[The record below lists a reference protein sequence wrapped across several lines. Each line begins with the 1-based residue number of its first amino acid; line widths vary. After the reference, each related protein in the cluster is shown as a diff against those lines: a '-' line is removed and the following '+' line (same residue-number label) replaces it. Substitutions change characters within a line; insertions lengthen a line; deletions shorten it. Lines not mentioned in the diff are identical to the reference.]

1 MKISKIKNSRPGIS
15 VAENKNE
22 EPLSRQSLLYY
33 APVKDG
39 KIRLESKDL
48 EQHVTECN
56 EKAQKL
62 YNVITPE
69 INFYRDENRQKM
81 VENLAKNF
89 NAVINNALRSIRN
102 PKEKKEQRVEK
113 EVAFILNL
121 SKKSIKMKKDVFVKS
136 TDLIV
141 KFPENNK
148 YNKKNDKGTGS
159 KEADIQKIISDLVLR
174 KLKKTLRK
182 EVKLENGCRMQM
194 TEITISLMSAICLYG
209 NAESFDPAILKAFF
223 EKVDSDY
230 TKYKYVEQIVK
241 SIESQSAK
249 LKVVEKDG
257 RHLLISAN
265 ADHRKKKYVFE
276 FMRMYAA
283 ADEKEKR
290 ELTEHIQDLIGL
302 YLCGKA
308 GYENAEN
315 RFSDMTE
322 SHNCI
327 CGKIE
332 EIFNGL
338 EELENLSQQ
347 KKEKLK
353 NTTVKVMALKYRA
366 AVNYLADEV
375 RKTVLGE
382 IREKKVC
389 SCADL
394 YWIEYIDSTVEK
406 LLLKSRNKKRYRY
419 EIGFL
424 SKHIWKE
431 WTQYISG
438 KYIEMGKGVYH
449 FAIPDLSGALEGESV
464 SICEVKPEYRNG
476 VSGFDY
482 ERIRAEES
490 LEREMEK
497 YVLFAVNNFARA
509 VTPEEER
516 EKSGHED
523 VLLMKTLSEIEES
536 QTKEERQKKHDNNV
550 KNAITLYAD
559 ADRRILQFFGGQS
572 RFREKEDSLINLYSG
587 EDLYKEIRKELYA
600 IRNITFHYTT
610 KAEKDQTQKHDLAE
624 YLFEE
629 EFSDI
634 TELFREKY
642 YANNVWKYY
651 DAEVINTIMENIYCG
666 RKYRAAQVPAFKN
679 IISRPEL
686 PQVMNGFVKGNS
698 LRRLMNCPDRDVINK
713 YWSALFFVLKELYYY
728 DFLQEQKRPED
739 NVKERFFRAIKKLSG
754 QEKGDKEQKA
764 WESFEN
770 RIDQIGRDRS
780 FGAICQGLM
789 IEYMLQN
796 SDISMVQTETDN
808 GKANNKKQIYKHY
821 RTLLYNC
828 ISEAFIEYLREKWK
842 ELRTPVLTTKEWSKE
857 EFCRVDGLKHLSLF
871 DHLKETFNDA
881 ESGSSWY
888 MAAHFINQKY
898 LNHLLGSIRYYLQ
911 FTEDIEDRAISLGDC
926 VDNKREEKNLRY
938 RNTLEILEFVAQFCE
953 RTTNVMEDY
962 FESNQEYAEYLSG
975 FVDYNTTK
983 KETDIEKALYSFC
996 KQKFKVDGKEYMA
1009 GIYYDGENLI
1019 PNRNIIRANMYGNTS
1034 CLKPCMDRITL
1045 KEIRTMYADQN
1056 KLDLVLK
1063 EGVCHT
1069 EEEQKAYREYQNEK
1083 NRIELFDV
1091 CTYTQILNDMQAR
1104 LIGWSYMRERDLM
1117 YYQLGYYY
1125 TKLFWT
1131 DSISEEDARRRLVGD
1146 LVNVEDGAILYQI
1159 LAFNSYNLPIIANKN
1174 NTVTL
1179 LKDEGS
1185 IGGKAITAFFKNYE
1199 NAEMIYEEAL
1209 DLFENMDEHA
1219 VIINT
1224 RNYIEHFKYFI
1235 KSDRSMMDLY
1245 SEVYDR
1251 FFRHDHNRKKNVP
1264 DSLKNVLADNFMI
1277 VDIDMELGSKKV
1289 GEKKKGFREH
1299 KAARIE
1305 FTDSGIRSTDM
1316 TYTIKPDIKDN
1327 KKDKKVLVPAR
1338 SEVFLKQFRKIL
1350 EYRIQDKTQ

>member
-15 VAENKNE
+15 VTENKNE
-22 EPLSRQSLLYY
+22 EQFSRQSFLYY

-81 VENLAKNF
+81 VENLARNF

-102 PKEKKEQRVEK
+102 PKEKKERRVEK

-121 SKKSIKMKKDVFVKS
+121 SKKSIKLKKDVFVKS

-159 KEADIQKIISDLVLR
+159 KEAYIQKMISDLVLR

-194 TEITISLMSAICLYG
+194 TEIIISLMSAICLYG

-315 RFSDMTE
+315 RFSDMIE

-332 EIFNGL
+332 EILNEL
-338 EELENLSQQ
+338 EEPENLSQQ

-375 RKTVLGE
+375 GKTVLGE
-382 IREKKVC
+382 IREKKVR

-438 KYIEMGKGVYH
+438 KYIEIGKGVYH

-728 DFLQEQKRPED
+728 DFLQEQKKPED

-754 QEKGDKEQKA
+754 QEKDDEKQKA

-828 ISEAFIEYLREKWK
+828 ISEAFIEYLREKWE
-842 ELRTPVLTTKEWSKE
+842 ELRTPVLTVKEWSKE
-857 EFCRVDGLKHLSLF
+857 EFCRADGLKHLSLF

-881 ESGSSWY
+881 ESGFSWY

-898 LNHLLGSIRYYLQ
+898 LNHLLGSIRNYLQ

-1019 PNRNIIRANMYGNTS
+1019 PNRNIIRANMYGTTS

-1131 DSISEEDARRRLVGD
+1131 DSISEEDARRRLVGN

-1219 VIINT
+1219 AIINT

-1245 SEVYDR
+1245 SEIYDR

>member
-159 KEADIQKIISDLVLR
+159 KEAYIQKMISDLVLR

-209 NAESFDPAILKAFF
+209 NVESFDPAILKAFF

-257 RHLLISAN
+257 RHLLIFAN

-315 RFSDMTE
+315 RFSDMIE

-332 EIFNGL
+332 EILNEL
-338 EELENLSQQ
+338 EEPENLSQQ

-375 RKTVLGE
+375 GKTVLGE
-382 IREKKVC
+382 IREKKVR

-406 LLLKSRNKKRYRY
+406 LLLKSRNKDEYRY

-610 KAEKDQTQKHDLAE
+610 KADKDQTQKHDLAE

-728 DFLQEQKRPED
+728 DFLQEQKKPED

-754 QEKGDKEQKA
+754 QEKDDEKQKA

-842 ELRTPVLTTKEWSKE
+842 ELRTPVLIVKEWSKE
-857 EFCRVDGLKHLSLF
+857 EFCRADGLKHLSLF

-898 LNHLLGSIRYYLQ
+898 LNHLLGSIRNYLQ

-1056 KLDLVLK
+1056 KLDLALK

-1131 DSISEEDARRRLVGD
+1131 DSISEEDARRRLAGN

-1219 VIINT
+1219 AIINT

-1245 SEVYDR
+1245 SEIYDR

>member
-15 VAENKNE
+15 VTENKNE
-22 EPLSRQSLLYY
+22 EQFSRQSFLYY

-81 VENLAKNF
+81 VENLARNF

-102 PKEKKEQRVEK
+102 PKEKKERRVEK

-121 SKKSIKMKKDVFVKS
+121 SKKSIKLKKDVFVKS

-159 KEADIQKIISDLVLR
+159 KEAYIQKMISDLVLR

-194 TEITISLMSAICLYG
+194 TEIIISLMSAICLYG

-315 RFSDMTE
+315 RFSDMIE

-332 EIFNGL
+332 EILNEL
-338 EELENLSQQ
+338 EEPENLSQQ

-375 RKTVLGE
+375 GKTVLGE
-382 IREKKVC
+382 IREKKVR

-438 KYIEMGKGVYH
+438 KYIEIGKGVYH

-728 DFLQEQKRPED
+728 DFLQEQKKPED

-754 QEKGDKEQKA
+754 QEKDDEKQKA

-828 ISEAFIEYLREKWK
+828 ISEAFIEYLREKWE
-842 ELRTPVLTTKEWSKE
+842 ELRTPVLTVKEWSKE
-857 EFCRVDGLKHLSLF
+857 EFCRADGLKHLSLF

-898 LNHLLGSIRYYLQ
+898 LNHLLGSIRNYLQ

-996 KQKFKVDGKEYMA
+996 KQKFKVDGKEYMS

-1019 PNRNIIRANMYGNTS
+1019 PNRNIIRANMYGTTS

-1131 DSISEEDARRRLVGD
+1131 DSISEEDARRRLVGN

-1219 VIINT
+1219 AIINT

-1245 SEVYDR
+1245 SEIYDR

>member
-898 LNHLLGSIRYYLQ
+898 LNHLLGSIRNYLQ

>member
-15 VAENKNE
+15 VTENKNE
-22 EPLSRQSLLYY
+22 EQLSRQSLLYY

-81 VENLAKNF
+81 VENLARNF

-102 PKEKKEQRVEK
+102 PKEKKERRVEK

-121 SKKSIKMKKDVFVKS
+121 SKKSIKLKKNVFVKS

-159 KEADIQKIISDLVLR
+159 KEAYIQKMISDLVLR

-315 RFSDMTE
+315 RFSDMIE

-332 EIFNGL
+332 EILNEL
-338 EELENLSQQ
+338 EEPENLSQQ

-375 RKTVLGE
+375 GKTVLGE
-382 IREKKVC
+382 IREKKVR

-406 LLLKSRNKKRYRY
+406 LLLKSRNKDEYRY

-728 DFLQEQKRPED
+728 DFLQEQKKPED

-754 QEKGDKEQKA
+754 QEKDDEKQRA

-828 ISEAFIEYLREKWK
+828 ISEAFIEYLREKWE
-842 ELRTPVLTTKEWSKE
+842 ELRTPVLTAKEWSKE
-857 EFCRVDGLKHLSLF
+857 EFCRADGLKHLSLF

-898 LNHLLGSIRYYLQ
+898 LNHLLGSIRNYLQ

-938 RNTLEILEFVAQFCE
+938 RNTVEILEFVAQFCE

-983 KETDIEKALYSFC
+983 KETDIEKALYGFC

-1019 PNRNIIRANMYGNTS
+1019 PNRNIIRANMYGNVS
-1034 CLKPCMDRITL
+1034 CLKPYMDRITL

-1056 KLDLVLK
+1056 KLDTVLK
-1063 EGVCHT
+1063 EGVCRT

-1131 DSISEEDARRRLVGD
+1131 DSISEEDARRRLVGN

-1219 VIINT
+1219 AIINT

-1245 SEVYDR
+1245 SEIYDR

-1316 TYTIKPDIKDN
+1316 TYTIKPNIKDN

>member
-15 VAENKNE
+15 VTENKNE
-22 EPLSRQSLLYY
+22 ERLSRQSLLYY

-39 KIRLESKDL
+39 KVRLESKDL

-81 VENLAKNF
+81 VENLARNF
-89 NAVINNALRSIRN
+89 NAVINNALRSIKN
-102 PKEKKEQRVEK
+102 PKEKKERRVEK

-159 KEADIQKIISDLVLR
+159 KEAYIQKMISDLVLR
-174 KLKKTLRK
+174 KLKNTLRK
-182 EVKLENGCRMQM
+182 EVKLENGCRRQM
-194 TEITISLMSAICLYG
+194 TEITISLMSAVCLYG
-209 NAESFDPAILKAFF
+209 NVESFDPAILKAFF

-257 RHLLISAN
+257 RHLLIFAN

-315 RFSDMTE
+315 RFSDMIE

-332 EIFNGL
+332 EILNEL
-338 EELENLSQQ
+338 EEPENLSQQ

-375 RKTVLGE
+375 GKTVLGE
-382 IREKKVC
+382 IREKKVR

-406 LLLKSRNKKRYRY
+406 LLLKSRNKDEYRY

-610 KAEKDQTQKHDLAE
+610 KADKDQTQKHDLAE

-728 DFLQEQKRPED
+728 DFLQEQKKPED

-754 QEKGDKEQKA
+754 QEKDDEKQKA

-828 ISEAFIEYLREKWK
+828 ISEAFIEYLREKWE
-842 ELRTPVLTTKEWSKE
+842 ELRTPVLTAKEWSKE
-857 EFCRVDGLKHLSLF
+857 EFCRTDGLKHLSLF

-898 LNHLLGSIRYYLQ
+898 LNHLLGSIRNYLQ

-1131 DSISEEDARRRLVGD
+1131 DSISEEDARRRLAGN

-1219 VIINT
+1219 AIINT

-1245 SEVYDR
+1245 SEIYDR

>member
-121 SKKSIKMKKDVFVKS
+121 SKKSIKMKKDVFVKR

-347 KKEKLK
+347 KKENLK

-375 RKTVLGE
+375 GKTVLGE
-382 IREKKVC
+382 IREKKVR

-406 LLLKSRNKKRYRY
+406 LLLKSRNKDGYRY

-842 ELRTPVLTTKEWSKE
+842 ELRTPVLTAKEWSKE

-898 LNHLLGSIRYYLQ
+898 LNHLLGSIRNYLQ

-1056 KLDLVLK
+1056 KLDMVLK

-1131 DSISEEDARRRLVGD
+1131 DSISEEDARRRLVGN

-1219 VIINT
+1219 AIINT

-1245 SEVYDR
+1245 SEIYDR

-1327 KKDKKVLVPAR
+1327 KKVLVPAR

>member
-1 MKISKIKNSRPGIS
+1 MKISKIKNSRSGIS
-15 VAENKNE
+15 VTENKNE
-22 EPLSRQSLLYY
+22 EQLSRQSLLYY

-81 VENLAKNF
+81 VENLARNF

-159 KEADIQKIISDLVLR
+159 KEAYIQKMISDLVLR

-209 NAESFDPAILKAFF
+209 NAEFFDPAILKAFF

-241 SIESQSAK
+241 SIESQSVK

-290 ELTEHIQDLIGL
+290 ELMEHIQDLIGL

-327 CGKIE
+327 YGKIE

-353 NTTVKVMALKYRA
+353 NTTVKVMALNYRA

-382 IREKKVC
+382 IREKKVR

-406 LLLKSRNKKRYRY
+406 LLLKSRNKERYRY

-449 FAIPDLSGALEGESV
+449 FAIPDLSGALEGGSV

-572 RFREKEDSLINLYSG
+572 RFREKEDSLVNLYSG

-610 KAEKDQTQKHDLAE
+610 KADKDQTQKHDLAE

-651 DAEVINTIMENIYCG
+651 DVEVINTIMENIYCG

-728 DFLQEQKRPED
+728 DFLQDQKKPED
-739 NVKERFFRAIKKLSG
+739 NVKERFFRAIEKLSG
-754 QEKGDKEQKA
+754 QENDDEKQRA

-796 SDISMVQTETDN
+796 SDISMVQTETVN

-828 ISEAFIEYLREKWK
+828 ISEAFIEYLREKWE
-842 ELRTPVLTTKEWSKE
+842 ELRTPVLTVKEWSKE
-857 EFCRVDGLKHLSLF
+857 EFCRANGLKHLSLF

-898 LNHLLGSIRYYLQ
+898 LNHLLGSIRNYLQ

-975 FVDYNTTK
+975 FVDYNITK

-1131 DSISEEDARRRLVGD
+1131 DSISEEDARRRLVGN

-1219 VIINT
+1219 AIINT

-1277 VDIDMELGSKKV
+1277 VDISMELGSKKV

-1327 KKDKKVLVPAR
+1327 KKDEKVLVPAR
-1338 SEVFLKQFRKIL
+1338 SEVFLKQLRKIL
-1350 EYRIQDKTQ
+1350 EYRIQEKTQ

>member
-15 VAENKNE
+15 VTENKNE
-22 EPLSRQSLLYY
+22 EQLSRQSLLYY

-81 VENLAKNF
+81 VENLARNF

-102 PKEKKEQRVEK
+102 PKEKKERRVEK

-121 SKKSIKMKKDVFVKS
+121 SKKSIKLKKNVFVKS

-159 KEADIQKIISDLVLR
+159 KEAYIQKMISDLVLR

-315 RFSDMTE
+315 RFSDMIE

-332 EIFNGL
+332 EILNEL
-338 EELENLSQQ
+338 EEPENLSQQ

-375 RKTVLGE
+375 GKTVLGE
-382 IREKKVC
+382 IREKKVR

-406 LLLKSRNKKRYRY
+406 LLLKSRNKDEYRY

-438 KYIEMGKGVYH
+438 KYIERGKGVYH

-728 DFLQEQKRPED
+728 DFLQEQKKPED

-754 QEKGDKEQKA
+754 QEKDDEKQRA

-828 ISEAFIEYLREKWK
+828 ISEAFIEYLREKWE
-842 ELRTPVLTTKEWSKE
+842 ELRTPVLTAKEWSKE
-857 EFCRVDGLKHLSLF
+857 EFCRADGLKHLSLF

-898 LNHLLGSIRYYLQ
+898 LNHLLGSIRNYLQ

-938 RNTLEILEFVAQFCE
+938 RNTVEILEFVAQFCE

-983 KETDIEKALYSFC
+983 KETDIEKALYGFC

-1019 PNRNIIRANMYGNTS
+1019 PNRNIIRANMYGNVS
-1034 CLKPCMDRITL
+1034 CLKPYMDRITL

-1056 KLDLVLK
+1056 KLDTVLK
-1063 EGVCHT
+1063 EGVCRT

-1131 DSISEEDARRRLVGD
+1131 DSISEEDARRRLVGN

-1219 VIINT
+1219 AIINT

-1245 SEVYDR
+1245 SEIYDR

-1316 TYTIKPDIKDN
+1316 TYTIKPNIKDN

>member
-15 VAENKNE
+15 VTENKNE
-22 EPLSRQSLLYY
+22 EQLSRQSLLYY

-39 KIRLESKDL
+39 KVRLESKDL

-81 VENLAKNF
+81 VENLARNF

-102 PKEKKEQRVEK
+102 PKEKKERRVEK

-121 SKKSIKMKKDVFVKS
+121 SKKSIKLKKNVFVKS

-159 KEADIQKIISDLVLR
+159 KEAYIQKMISDLVLR
-174 KLKKTLRK
+174 KLKKALRK
-182 EVKLENGCRMQM
+182 EVKLENGCRIQM

-209 NAESFDPAILKAFF
+209 NVESFDPAILKAFF

-315 RFSDMTE
+315 RFSDMIE

-332 EIFNGL
+332 EILNEL
-338 EELENLSQQ
+338 EEPENLSQQ

-375 RKTVLGE
+375 GKTVLGE
-382 IREKKVC
+382 IREKKVR

-406 LLLKSRNKKRYRY
+406 LLLKSRNKDEYRY

-497 YVLFAVNNFARA
+497 YVLFAANNFARA

-713 YWSALFFVLKELYYY
+713 YWSALFFILKELYYY

-754 QEKGDKEQKA
+754 QEKDDEKQKA

-770 RIDQIGRDRS
+770 RIDQIGRDRF

-828 ISEAFIEYLREKWK
+828 ISEAFIEYLREKWE
-842 ELRTPVLTTKEWSKE
+842 ELRTPVLTVKEWSKE
-857 EFCRVDGLKHLSLF
+857 EFCRADGLKHLSLF

-898 LNHLLGSIRYYLQ
+898 LNHLLGSIRNYLQ

-1131 DSISEEDARRRLVGD
+1131 DSISEEDARRRLVGN

-1179 LKDEGS
+1179 LKDKGS

-1219 VIINT
+1219 AIINT

-1245 SEVYDR
+1245 SEIYDR

-1327 KKDKKVLVPAR
+1327 KKVLVPAR

>member
-15 VAENKNE
+15 VTENKNE
-22 EPLSRQSLLYY
+22 EQFSRQSFLYY

-81 VENLAKNF
+81 VENLARNF

-102 PKEKKEQRVEK
+102 PKEKKERRVEK

-121 SKKSIKMKKDVFVKS
+121 SKKSIKLKKDVFVKS

-159 KEADIQKIISDLVLR
+159 KEAYIQKMISDLVLR

-194 TEITISLMSAICLYG
+194 TEIIISLMSAICLYG

-332 EIFNGL
+332 EILNEL
-338 EELENLSQQ
+338 EEPENLSQQ

-375 RKTVLGE
+375 GKTVLGE
-382 IREKKVC
+382 IREKKVR

-438 KYIEMGKGVYH
+438 KYIEIGKGVYH

-728 DFLQEQKRPED
+728 DFLQEQKKPED

-754 QEKGDKEQKA
+754 QEKDDEKQKA

-828 ISEAFIEYLREKWK
+828 ISEAFIEYLREKWE
-842 ELRTPVLTTKEWSKE
+842 ELRTPVLTVKEWSKE
-857 EFCRVDGLKHLSLF
+857 EFCRADGLKHLSLF

-898 LNHLLGSIRYYLQ
+898 LNHLLGSIRNYLQ

-996 KQKFKVDGKEYMA
+996 KQKFKVDGKEYMS

-1019 PNRNIIRANMYGNTS
+1019 PNRNIIRANMYGTTS

-1131 DSISEEDARRRLVGD
+1131 DSISEEDARRRLVGN

-1219 VIINT
+1219 AIINT

-1245 SEVYDR
+1245 SEIYDR

-1327 KKDKKVLVPAR
+1327 KKVLVPAR

>member
-15 VAENKNE
+15 VTENKNE
-22 EPLSRQSLLYY
+22 ERLSRQSLLYY

-39 KIRLESKDL
+39 KVRLESKDL

-81 VENLAKNF
+81 VENLARNF

-102 PKEKKEQRVEK
+102 PKEKKERRVEK

-159 KEADIQKIISDLVLR
+159 KEAYIQKMISDLVLR

-182 EVKLENGCRMQM
+182 EVKLENGCKMQM

-209 NAESFDPAILKAFF
+209 NAESFDSAILKAFF

-315 RFSDMTE
+315 RFSDMIE

-332 EIFNGL
+332 EILNEL
-338 EELENLSQQ
+338 EEPENLSQQ

-375 RKTVLGE
+375 GKTVLGE
-382 IREKKVC
+382 IREKKVR

-406 LLLKSRNKKRYRY
+406 LLLKSRNKDEYRY

-497 YVLFAVNNFARA
+497 YVLFAANNFARA

-610 KAEKDQTQKHDLAE
+610 KADKDQTQKHDLAE

-728 DFLQEQKRPED
+728 DFLQEQKKPED

-754 QEKGDKEQKA
+754 QEKDDEKQKA

-842 ELRTPVLTTKEWSKE
+842 ELRTPVLIVKEWSKE
-857 EFCRVDGLKHLSLF
+857 EFCRADGLKHLSLF

-898 LNHLLGSIRYYLQ
+898 LNHLLGSIRNYLQ

-975 FVDYNTTK
+975 FVDYNITK

-1131 DSISEEDARRRLVGD
+1131 DSISEEDARRRLAGN

-1219 VIINT
+1219 AIINT

-1245 SEVYDR
+1245 SEIYDR

-1316 TYTIKPDIKDN
+1316 TYTIKPDLKDN
-1327 KKDKKVLVPAR
+1327 KKDEKVLVPAR

>member
-15 VAENKNE
+15 VTENKNE
-22 EPLSRQSLLYY
+22 EQLSRQSLLYY

-81 VENLAKNF
+81 VENLARNF

-102 PKEKKEQRVEK
+102 PKEKKERRVEK

-121 SKKSIKMKKDVFVKS
+121 SKKSIKLKKNVFVKS

-159 KEADIQKIISDLVLR
+159 KEAYIQKMISDLVLR

-315 RFSDMTE
+315 RFSDMIE

-332 EIFNGL
+332 EILNEL
-338 EELENLSQQ
+338 EEPENLSQQ

-375 RKTVLGE
+375 GKTVLGE
-382 IREKKVC
+382 IREKKVR

-406 LLLKSRNKKRYRY
+406 LLLKSRNKDEYRY

-728 DFLQEQKRPED
+728 DFLQEQKKPED

-754 QEKGDKEQKA
+754 QEKDDEKQRA

-828 ISEAFIEYLREKWK
+828 ISEAFIEYLREKWE
-842 ELRTPVLTTKEWSKE
+842 ELRTPVLTAKEWSKE
-857 EFCRVDGLKHLSLF
+857 EFCRADGLKHLSLF

-898 LNHLLGSIRYYLQ
+898 LNHLLGSIRNYLQ

-938 RNTLEILEFVAQFCE
+938 RNTVEILEFVAQFCE

-983 KETDIEKALYSFC
+983 KETDIEKALYGFC

-1019 PNRNIIRANMYGNTS
+1019 PNRNIIRANMYGNVS
-1034 CLKPCMDRITL
+1034 CLKPYMDRITL

-1056 KLDLVLK
+1056 KLDTVLK
-1063 EGVCHT
+1063 EGVCRT

-1131 DSISEEDARRRLVGD
+1131 DSISEEDARRRLVGN

-1219 VIINT
+1219 AIINT

-1277 VDIDMELGSKKV
+1277 VDISMELGSKKV

-1327 KKDKKVLVPAR
+1327 KKDEKVLVPAR

>member
-15 VAENKNE
+15 VTENKNE
-22 EPLSRQSLLYY
+22 EQLSRQSFLYY

-81 VENLAKNF
+81 VENLARNF

-159 KEADIQKIISDLVLR
+159 KEAYIQKMISDLVLR

-194 TEITISLMSAICLYG
+194 TEIIISLMSAICLYG

-315 RFSDMTE
+315 RFSDMIE

-332 EIFNGL
+332 EILNEL
-338 EELENLSQQ
+338 EEPENLSQQ

-375 RKTVLGE
+375 GKTVLGE
-382 IREKKVC
+382 IREKKVR

-438 KYIEMGKGVYH
+438 KYIEIGKGVYH

-728 DFLQEQKRPED
+728 DFLQEQKKPED

-754 QEKGDKEQKA
+754 QEKDDEKQKA
-764 WESFEN
+764 WESFGN

-842 ELRTPVLTTKEWSKE
+842 ELRTPVLTAKEWSKE

-898 LNHLLGSIRYYLQ
+898 LNHLLGSIRNYLQ

-1131 DSISEEDARRRLVGD
+1131 DSISEEDARRRLVGN

-1199 NAEMIYEEAL
+1199 NAEMIYKEAL

-1219 VIINT
+1219 AIINT

-1245 SEVYDR
+1245 SEIYDR

-1327 KKDKKVLVPAR
+1327 KKVLVPAR

>member
-81 VENLAKNF
+81 VENLARNF
-89 NAVINNALRSIRN
+89 NAVVNNALRSIRN

-121 SKKSIKMKKDVFVKS
+121 SKKSIKLKKNVFVKN

-148 YNKKNDKGTGS
+148 YNKKNSKGTGS
-159 KEADIQKIISDLVLR
+159 KEAYIQKMISDLVLR
-174 KLKKTLRK
+174 KLKNTLRK

-315 RFSDMTE
+315 RFSDMIE

-332 EIFNGL
+332 EILNEL
-338 EELENLSQQ
+338 EEPENLSQQ
-347 KKEKLK
+347 KKENLK

-366 AVNYLADEV
+366 AVNYLADKV
-375 RKTVLGE
+375 GKTVLGE
-382 IREKKVC
+382 IKEKKVR

-394 YWIEYIDSTVEK
+394 YWIEYIDGTVEK
-406 LLLKSRNKKRYRY
+406 LLLKSRNKERYRY

-449 FAIPDLSGALEGESV
+449 FAIPDLSGNLEGEPI

-476 VSGFDY
+476 ISGFDY

-509 VTPEEER
+509 VTLEEER
-516 EKSGHED
+516 EKPGHED

-536 QTKEERQKKHDNNV
+536 QTEEERQKKHDNNV

-572 RFREKEDSLINLYSG
+572 RFRKKEDSLINLYSG
-587 EDLYKEIRKELYA
+587 ADLYKEIRKELYA

-610 KAEKDQTQKHDLAE
+610 KADKDQTQKHELTE
-624 YLFEE
+624 YFFEE

-642 YANNVWKYY
+642 YTNNVWKYY
-651 DAEVINTIMENIYCG
+651 DIEVINNIMGKIYCG
-666 RKYRAAQVPAFKN
+666 RKYRAAQVPAFNN
-679 IISRPEL
+679 IISRPAL
-686 PQVMNGFVKGNS
+686 PQLMDGFVKGNS
-698 LRRLMNCPDRDVINK
+698 LRRLMNCPDRDVIKK
-713 YWSALFFVLKELYYY
+713 YWSSLFFVLKELYYY
-728 DFLQEQKRPED
+728 DFLQEQEKPED
-739 NVKERFFRAIKKLSG
+739 NIKERFFRAMEKESG
-754 QEKGDKEQKA
+754 QAKDGKEQKA

-770 RIDQIGRDRS
+770 RIDQIGRERS

-789 IEYMLQN
+789 VEYMLQN
-796 SDISMVQTETDN
+796 RDISMVQTETGD
-808 GKANNKKQIYKHY
+808 GKTNKKQIYKHY
-821 RTLLYNC
+821 RTLLYIC
-828 ISEAFIEYLREKWK
+828 IRSAFTEYLREKWE
-842 ELRTPVLTTKEWSKE
+842 ELRTPVLTVKEWSKE
-857 EFCRVDGLKHLSLF
+857 EFCRTDGLKHLSLF

-881 ESGSSWY
+881 ESGSFWY

-898 LNHLLGSIRYYLQ
+898 LNHLIGSIRNYLQ
-911 FTEDIEDRAISLGDC
+911 FTEDIEDRALSLGDC
-926 VDNKREEKNLRY
+926 ADNKREEKNLRY

-962 FESNQEYAEYLSG
+962 FESNQEYAAYLSG
-975 FVDYNTTK
+975 FVDYNVSK
-983 KETDIEKALYSFC
+983 KETDIEKALYGFC
-996 KQKFKVDGKEYMA
+996 RQKFKVDGKEYMA

-1019 PNRNIIRANMYGNTS
+1019 PNRNIIRANMYGNVS
-1034 CLKPCMDRITL
+1034 CLKPYMDRITL

-1056 KLDLVLK
+1056 KLDTVLR
-1063 EGVCHT
+1063 EGVCRT

-1083 NRIELFDV
+1083 NRIELFDL

-1131 DSISEEDARRRLVGD
+1131 DAISEEDARRRLVGE
-1146 LVNVEDGAILYQI
+1146 LVNVEDGVILYQI

-1174 NTVTL
+1174 NTVTF
-1179 LKDEGS
+1179 LKGEGS
-1185 IGGKAITAFFKNYE
+1185 IGGKAITAFLKNYE
-1199 NAEMIYEEAL
+1199 NAERIYEEAL
-1209 DLFENMDEHA
+1209 DLFENTDEHA
-1219 VIINT
+1219 AIINT

-1277 VDIDMELGSKKV
+1277 ADISMELGSKKV

-1299 KAARIE
+1299 KSARIE
-1305 FTDSGIRSTDM
+1305 FTDKGIRSTDM
-1316 TYTIKPDIKDN
+1316 TYTVKPDPKDS
-1327 KKDKKVLVPAR
+1327 KKDEKVLVPAR
-1338 SEVFLKQFRKIL
+1338 SEVFLKQFQKIL
-1350 EYRIQDKTQ
+1350 EYRI

>member
-22 EPLSRQSLLYY
+22 ESLSRQSLLYY

-81 VENLAKNF
+81 VENLARNF

-159 KEADIQKIISDLVLR
+159 KEAYIQKMISDLVLR
-174 KLKKTLRK
+174 KLKNTLRK
-182 EVKLENGCRMQM
+182 EVKLENGYRMQM
-194 TEITISLMSAICLYG
+194 TEIIISLMSAICLYG

-375 RKTVLGE
+375 GKTVLGE
-382 IREKKVC
+382 IREKKVR

-449 FAIPDLSGALEGESV
+449 FAIPDLSGNLEGEPI

-610 KAEKDQTQKHDLAE
+610 KADKDQTQKHDLAE

-728 DFLQEQKRPED
+728 DFLQEQKKPED
-739 NVKERFFRAIKKLSG
+739 NVKERFFRAIEKLSG
-754 QEKGDKEQKA
+754 QENDDKKQKA
-764 WESFEN
+764 WESFGN

-828 ISEAFIEYLREKWK
+828 IREAFIEYLREKWE
-842 ELRTPVLTTKEWSKE
+842 ELRTPVLTVKEWSKE
-857 EFCRVDGLKHLSLF
+857 EFCRADGLKHLSLF
-871 DHLKETFNDA
+871 DHLKKTFNDA

-898 LNHLLGSIRYYLQ
+898 LNHLLGSIRNYLQ

-1056 KLDLVLK
+1056 KLDMVLK

-1131 DSISEEDARRRLVGD
+1131 DSISEEDARRRLVGN

-1219 VIINT
+1219 AIINT

-1245 SEVYDR
+1245 SEIYDR

-1350 EYRIQDKTQ
+1350 EYRIQDKIQ

>member
-15 VAENKNE
+15 VTENKNE
-22 EPLSRQSLLYY
+22 ERLSRQSLLYY

-39 KIRLESKDL
+39 KVRLESKDL

-81 VENLAKNF
+81 VENLARNF
-89 NAVINNALRSIRN
+89 NAVINNALRSIKN
-102 PKEKKEQRVEK
+102 PKEKKERRVEK

-159 KEADIQKIISDLVLR
+159 KEAYIQKMISDLVLR
-174 KLKKTLRK
+174 KLKNTLRK
-182 EVKLENGCRMQM
+182 EVKLENGCRRQM
-194 TEITISLMSAICLYG
+194 TEITISLMSAVCLYG
-209 NAESFDPAILKAFF
+209 NVESFDPAILKAFF

-257 RHLLISAN
+257 RHLLIFAN

-315 RFSDMTE
+315 RFSDMIE

-332 EIFNGL
+332 EILNEL
-338 EELENLSQQ
+338 EEPENLSQQ

-375 RKTVLGE
+375 GKTVLGE
-382 IREKKVC
+382 IREKKVR

-406 LLLKSRNKKRYRY
+406 LLLKSRNKDEYRY

-610 KAEKDQTQKHDLAE
+610 KADKDQTQKHELTE
-624 YLFEE
+624 YFFEE

-642 YANNVWKYY
+642 YTNNVWKYY
-651 DAEVINTIMENIYCG
+651 DIEVINNIMGKIYCG
-666 RKYRAAQVPAFKN
+666 RKYRAAQVPAFNN
-679 IISRPEL
+679 IISRAAL
-686 PQVMNGFVKGNS
+686 PQLMDGFVKGNS
-698 LRRLMNCPDRDVINK
+698 LRRLMNCPDRDVIKK
-713 YWSALFFVLKELYYY
+713 YWSSLFFVLKELYYY
-728 DFLQEQKRPED
+728 DFLQEQEKPED
-739 NVKERFFRAIKKLSG
+739 NIKERFFRAMEKESG
-754 QEKGDKEQKA
+754 QAKDGKEQKA

-770 RIDQIGRDRS
+770 RIDQIGRERS

-789 IEYMLQN
+789 VEYMLQN
-796 SDISMVQTETDN
+796 RDISMVQTETGD
-808 GKANNKKQIYKHY
+808 GKTNKKQIYKHY
-821 RTLLYNC
+821 RTLLYIC
-828 ISEAFIEYLREKWK
+828 IRSAFTEYLREKWE
-842 ELRTPVLTTKEWSKE
+842 ELRTPVLTVKEWSKE
-857 EFCRVDGLKHLSLF
+857 EFCRTDGLKHLSLF

-881 ESGSSWY
+881 ESGSFWY

-898 LNHLLGSIRYYLQ
+898 LNHLIGSIRNYLQ
-911 FTEDIEDRAISLGDC
+911 FTEDIEDRALSLGDC

-962 FESNQEYAEYLSG
+962 FKSNQEYAAYLSG
-975 FVDYNTTK
+975 FVDYNVSK
-983 KETDIEKALYSFC
+983 KETDIEKALYGFC
-996 KQKFKVDGKEYMA
+996 RQKFKVDGKEYMA

-1019 PNRNIIRANMYGNTS
+1019 PNRNIIRANMYGNVS
-1034 CLKPCMDRITL
+1034 CLKPYMDRITL

-1056 KLDLVLK
+1056 KLDTVLK
-1063 EGVCHT
+1063 EGVCRT

-1083 NRIELFDV
+1083 NRIELFDL

-1131 DSISEEDARRRLVGD
+1131 DAISEEDARRRLVGE
-1146 LVNVEDGAILYQI
+1146 LVNVEDGVILYQI

-1174 NTVTL
+1174 NTVTF
-1179 LKDEGS
+1179 LKGEGS
-1185 IGGKAITAFFKNYE
+1185 IGGKAITAFLKNYE
-1199 NAEMIYEEAL
+1199 NAERIYEEAL
-1209 DLFENMDEHA
+1209 DLFENTDEHA
-1219 VIINT
+1219 AIINT

-1251 FFRHDHNRKKNVP
+1251 FFRHDHNRKKNVL

-1277 VDIDMELGSKKV
+1277 ADISMELGSKKV

-1305 FTDSGIRSTDM
+1305 FTDKGIRSTDM
-1316 TYTIKPDIKDN
+1316 TYTVKPDPKDS
-1327 KKDKKVLVPAR
+1327 KKDEKVLVPAR
-1338 SEVFLKQFRKIL
+1338 SEVFLKQFQKIL
-1350 EYRIQDKTQ
+1350 EYRI

>member
-81 VENLAKNF
+81 VENLARNF
-89 NAVINNALRSIRN
+89 NAVVNNALRSIRN

-121 SKKSIKMKKDVFVKS
+121 SKKSIKLKKNVFVKN

-148 YNKKNDKGTGS
+148 YNKKNSKGTGS
-159 KEADIQKIISDLVLR
+159 KEAYIQKMISDLVLR
-174 KLKKTLRK
+174 KLKNTLRK

-315 RFSDMTE
+315 RFSDMIE

-332 EIFNGL
+332 EILNEL
-338 EELENLSQQ
+338 EEPENLSQQ
-347 KKEKLK
+347 KKENLK

-375 RKTVLGE
+375 GKTVLGE
-382 IREKKVC
+382 IKEKKVR

-406 LLLKSRNKKRYRY
+406 LLLKSRNKDRYRY

-536 QTKEERQKKHDNNV
+536 QTEEERQKKHDNNV

-572 RFREKEDSLINLYSG
+572 RFRKKEDSLINLYSG

-610 KAEKDQTQKHDLAE
+610 KADKDQTQKHELTE
-624 YLFEE
+624 YFFEE

-642 YANNVWKYY
+642 YTNNVWKYY
-651 DAEVINTIMENIYCG
+651 DIEVINNIMGKIYCG
-666 RKYRAAQVPAFKN
+666 RKYRAAQVPAFNN
-679 IISRPEL
+679 IISRPAL
-686 PQVMNGFVKGNS
+686 PQLMDGFVKGNS
-698 LRRLMNCPDRDVINK
+698 LRRLMNCPDRDVIKK
-713 YWSALFFVLKELYYY
+713 YWSSLFFVLKELYYY
-728 DFLQEQKRPED
+728 DFLQEQEKPED
-739 NVKERFFRAIKKLSG
+739 NIKERFFRAMEKESG
-754 QEKGDKEQKA
+754 QAKDGKEQKA

-770 RIDQIGRDRS
+770 RIDQIGRERS

-789 IEYMLQN
+789 VEYMLQN
-796 SDISMVQTETDN
+796 RDISMVQTETGD
-808 GKANNKKQIYKHY
+808 GKTNKKQIYKHY
-821 RTLLYNC
+821 RTLLYIC
-828 ISEAFIEYLREKWK
+828 IRSAFTEYLREKWE
-842 ELRTPVLTTKEWSKE
+842 ELRTPVLTVKEWSKE
-857 EFCRVDGLKHLSLF
+857 EFCRTDGLKHLSLF

-881 ESGSSWY
+881 ESGSFWY

-898 LNHLLGSIRYYLQ
+898 LNHLIGSIRNYLQ
-911 FTEDIEDRAISLGDC
+911 FTEDIEDRALSLGDC
-926 VDNKREEKNLRY
+926 ADNKREEKNLRY

-962 FESNQEYAEYLSG
+962 FESNQEYAAYLSG
-975 FVDYNTTK
+975 FVDYNVSK
-983 KETDIEKALYSFC
+983 KETDIEKALYGFC
-996 KQKFKVDGKEYMA
+996 RQKFKVDGKEYMA

-1019 PNRNIIRANMYGNTS
+1019 PNRNIIRANMYGNVS
-1034 CLKPCMDRITL
+1034 CLKPYMDRITL

-1056 KLDLVLK
+1056 KLDTVLR
-1063 EGVCHT
+1063 EGVCRT

-1083 NRIELFDV
+1083 NRIELFDL

-1131 DSISEEDARRRLVGD
+1131 DAISEEDARRRLVGE
-1146 LVNVEDGAILYQI
+1146 LVNVEDGVILYQI

-1174 NTVTL
+1174 NTVTF
-1179 LKDEGS
+1179 LKGEGS
-1185 IGGKAITAFFKNYE
+1185 IGGKAITAFLKNYE
-1199 NAEMIYEEAL
+1199 NAERIYEEAL
-1209 DLFENMDEHA
+1209 DLFENTDEHA
-1219 VIINT
+1219 AIINT

-1277 VDIDMELGSKKV
+1277 ADISMELGSKKV

-1299 KAARIE
+1299 KSARIE
-1305 FTDSGIRSTDM
+1305 FTDKGIRSTDM
-1316 TYTIKPDIKDN
+1316 TYTVKPDPKDS
-1327 KKDKKVLVPAR
+1327 KKDEKVLVPAR
-1338 SEVFLKQFRKIL
+1338 SEVFLKQFQKIL
-1350 EYRIQDKTQ
+1350 EYRI

>member
-1 MKISKIKNSRPGIS
+1 MKISKIKNSRSGIS
-15 VAENKNE
+15 VTENKNE
-22 EPLSRQSLLYY
+22 EQLSRQSLLYY

-159 KEADIQKIISDLVLR
+159 KEAYIQKMISDLVLR

-209 NAESFDPAILKAFF
+209 NAEFFDPAILKAFF

-241 SIESQSAK
+241 SIESQSVK

-290 ELTEHIQDLIGL
+290 ELMEHIQDLIGL

-353 NTTVKVMALKYRA
+353 NTTVKVMALNYRA

-382 IREKKVC
+382 IREKKVR

-406 LLLKSRNKKRYRY
+406 LLLKSRNKERYRY

-449 FAIPDLSGALEGESV
+449 FAIPDLSGALEGGSV
-464 SICEVKPEYRNG
+464 SICEVKPEYKNG

-572 RFREKEDSLINLYSG
+572 RFREKEDSLVNLYSG

-610 KAEKDQTQKHDLAE
+610 KADKDQTQKHDLAE

-728 DFLQEQKRPED
+728 DFLHDQKKPED
-739 NVKERFFRAIKKLSG
+739 NVKERFFRAIEKLSG
-754 QEKGDKEQKA
+754 QENDDEKQRA

-796 SDISMVQTETDN
+796 SDISMVQTETVN

-828 ISEAFIEYLREKWK
+828 ISEAFIEYLREKWE
-842 ELRTPVLTTKEWSKE
+842 ELRTPVLTVKEWSKE
-857 EFCRVDGLKHLSLF
+857 EFCRADGLKHLSLF

-898 LNHLLGSIRYYLQ
+898 LNHLLGSIRNYLQ
-911 FTEDIEDRAISLGDC
+911 FTEDIEDRAISLGDR

-1131 DSISEEDARRRLVGD
+1131 DSISEEDARRRLVGN

-1219 VIINT
+1219 AIINT

-1277 VDIDMELGSKKV
+1277 VDISMELGSKKV

-1327 KKDKKVLVPAR
+1327 KKDEKVLVPAR

>member
-1 MKISKIKNSRPGIS
+1 MKISKIKNSRSGIS
-15 VAENKNE
+15 VTENKNE
-22 EPLSRQSLLYY
+22 EQLSRQSLLYY

-159 KEADIQKIISDLVLR
+159 KEAYIQKMISDLVLR

-182 EVKLENGCRMQM
+182 EVKLENGCRIQM

-209 NAESFDPAILKAFF
+209 NVESFDPAILKAFF

-290 ELTEHIQDLIGL
+290 ELMEHIQDLIGL

-353 NTTVKVMALKYRA
+353 NTTVKVMALNYRA

-382 IREKKVC
+382 IREKKVR

-406 LLLKSRNKKRYRY
+406 LLLKSRNKERYRY

-449 FAIPDLSGALEGESV
+449 FAIPDLSGALEGGSV
-464 SICEVKPEYRNG
+464 SICEVKPEYKNG

-572 RFREKEDSLINLYSG
+572 RFREKEDSLVNLYSG

-610 KAEKDQTQKHDLAE
+610 KADKDQTQKHDLAE

-728 DFLQEQKRPED
+728 DFLQDQKKPED
-739 NVKERFFRAIKKLSG
+739 NVKERFFRAIEKLSG
-754 QEKGDKEQKA
+754 QENDDEKQRA

-796 SDISMVQTETDN
+796 SDISMVQTETVN

-828 ISEAFIEYLREKWK
+828 ISEAFIEYLREKWE
-842 ELRTPVLTTKEWSKE
+842 ELRTPVLTVKEWSKE
-857 EFCRVDGLKHLSLF
+857 EFCRADGLKHLSLF

-898 LNHLLGSIRYYLQ
+898 LNHLLGSIRNYLQ
-911 FTEDIEDRAISLGDC
+911 FTEDIEDRAISLGDR

-1131 DSISEEDARRRLVGD
+1131 DSISEEDARRRLVGN

-1219 VIINT
+1219 AIINT

-1277 VDIDMELGSKKV
+1277 VDISMELGSKKV

-1327 KKDKKVLVPAR
+1327 KKDEKVLVPAR

>member
-15 VAENKNE
+15 VTENKNE
-22 EPLSRQSLLYY
+22 EQLSRQSLLYY

-81 VENLAKNF
+81 VENLARNF
-89 NAVINNALRSIRN
+89 NVVINNTLRSIRN
-102 PKEKKEQRVEK
+102 PKEKKERRVEK

-121 SKKSIKMKKDVFVKS
+121 SKKSIKLKKNVFVKS

-159 KEADIQKIISDLVLR
+159 KEAYIQKMISDLVLR

-194 TEITISLMSAICLYG
+194 TEIIISLMSAICLYG

-315 RFSDMTE
+315 RFSDMIE

-332 EIFNGL
+332 EILNEL
-338 EELENLSQQ
+338 EEPENLSQQ

-375 RKTVLGE
+375 GKTVLGE
-382 IREKKVC
+382 IREKKVR

-438 KYIEMGKGVYH
+438 KYIEIGKGVYH

-728 DFLQEQKRPED
+728 DFLQEQKKPED

-754 QEKGDKEQKA
+754 QEKDDEKQKA
-764 WESFEN
+764 WESFGN

-842 ELRTPVLTTKEWSKE
+842 ELRTPVLTAKEWSKE

-898 LNHLLGSIRYYLQ
+898 LNHLLGSIRNYLQ

-1131 DSISEEDARRRLVGD
+1131 DSISEEDARRRLVGN

-1199 NAEMIYEEAL
+1199 NAEMIYKEAL

-1219 VIINT
+1219 AIINT

-1245 SEVYDR
+1245 SEIYDR

-1327 KKDKKVLVPAR
+1327 KKVLVPAR

>member
-1 MKISKIKNSRPGIS
+1 MKISKIKNSRSGIS
-15 VAENKNE
+15 VTENKNE
-22 EPLSRQSLLYY
+22 EQLSRQSLLYY

-159 KEADIQKIISDLVLR
+159 KEAYIQKMISDLVLR

-209 NAESFDPAILKAFF
+209 NAEFFDPAILKAFF

-241 SIESQSAK
+241 SIESQSVK

-290 ELTEHIQDLIGL
+290 ELMEHIQDLIGL

-353 NTTVKVMALKYRA
+353 NTTVKVMALNYRA

-382 IREKKVC
+382 IREKKVR

-406 LLLKSRNKKRYRY
+406 LLLKSRNKERYRY

-449 FAIPDLSGALEGESV
+449 FAIPDLSGALEGGSV
-464 SICEVKPEYRNG
+464 SICEVKPEYKNG

-572 RFREKEDSLINLYSG
+572 RFREKEDSLVNLYSG

-610 KAEKDQTQKHDLAE
+610 KADKDQTQKHDLAE

-651 DAEVINTIMENIYCG
+651 DVEVINTIMENIYCG

-728 DFLQEQKRPED
+728 DFLQDQKKPED
-739 NVKERFFRAIKKLSG
+739 NVKERFFRAIEKLSG
-754 QEKGDKEQKA
+754 QENDDEKQRA

-828 ISEAFIEYLREKWK
+828 ISEAFIEYLREKWE
-842 ELRTPVLTTKEWSKE
+842 ELRTPVLTVKEWSKE
-857 EFCRVDGLKHLSLF
+857 EFCRADGLKHLSLF

-898 LNHLLGSIRYYLQ
+898 LNHLLGSIRNYLQ
-911 FTEDIEDRAISLGDC
+911 FTEDIEDRAISLGDR

-1131 DSISEEDARRRLVGD
+1131 DSISEEDARRRLVGN

-1219 VIINT
+1219 AIINT

-1277 VDIDMELGSKKV
+1277 VDISMELGSKKV

-1327 KKDKKVLVPAR
+1327 KKDEKVLVPAR

>member
-1 MKISKIKNSRPGIS
+1 MKISKIKNSRSGIS
-15 VAENKNE
+15 VTENKNE
-22 EPLSRQSLLYY
+22 EQLSRQSLLYY

-81 VENLAKNF
+81 VENLARNF

-159 KEADIQKIISDLVLR
+159 KEAYIQKMISDLVLR

-241 SIESQSAK
+241 SIESQSVK

-290 ELTEHIQDLIGL
+290 ELMEHIQDLIGL

-353 NTTVKVMALKYRA
+353 NTTVKVMALNYRA

-382 IREKKVC
+382 IREKKVR

-406 LLLKSRNKKRYRY
+406 LLLKSRNKERYRY

-449 FAIPDLSGALEGESV
+449 FAIPDLSGALEGGSV

-572 RFREKEDSLINLYSG
+572 RFREKEDSLVNLYSG

-610 KAEKDQTQKHDLAE
+610 KADKDQTQKHDLAE

-651 DAEVINTIMENIYCG
+651 DVEVINTIMENIYCG

-728 DFLQEQKRPED
+728 DFLQDQKKPED
-739 NVKERFFRAIKKLSG
+739 NVKERFFRAIEKLSG
-754 QEKGDKEQKA
+754 QENDDEKQRA

-796 SDISMVQTETDN
+796 SDISMVQTETVN

-821 RTLLYNC
+821 RTLLYNS
-828 ISEAFIEYLREKWK
+828 ISEAFIEYLREKWE
-842 ELRTPVLTTKEWSKE
+842 ELRTPVLAVKEWSKE
-857 EFCRVDGLKHLSLF
+857 EFCRADGLKHLSLF

-898 LNHLLGSIRYYLQ
+898 LNHLLGSIRNYLQ

-975 FVDYNTTK
+975 FVDYNITK

-1131 DSISEEDARRRLVGD
+1131 DSISEEDARRRLVGN

-1219 VIINT
+1219 AIINT

-1277 VDIDMELGSKKV
+1277 VDISMELGSKKV

-1327 KKDKKVLVPAR
+1327 KKDEKVLVPAR
-1338 SEVFLKQFRKIL
+1338 SEVFLKQLRKIL
-1350 EYRIQDKTQ
+1350 EYRIQEKTQ

>member
-15 VAENKNE
+15 VTENKNE
-22 EPLSRQSLLYY
+22 EQLSRQSLLYY

-81 VENLAKNF
+81 VENLARNF
-89 NAVINNALRSIRN
+89 NAVINNTLRSIRN
-102 PKEKKEQRVEK
+102 PKEKKERRVEK

-121 SKKSIKMKKDVFVKS
+121 SKKSIKLKKNVFVKS

-159 KEADIQKIISDLVLR
+159 KEAYIQKMISDLVLR

-194 TEITISLMSAICLYG
+194 TEIIISLMSAICLYG

-315 RFSDMTE
+315 RFSDMIE

-332 EIFNGL
+332 EILNEL
-338 EELENLSQQ
+338 EEPENLSQQ

-375 RKTVLGE
+375 GKTVLGE
-382 IREKKVC
+382 IREKKVR

-406 LLLKSRNKKRYRY
+406 LLLKSRNKDGYRY

-509 VTPEEER
+509 VTTEEER

-796 SDISMVQTETDN
+796 SDISMVQTETDD

-828 ISEAFIEYLREKWK
+828 ISEAFIEYLREKWE
-842 ELRTPVLTTKEWSKE
+842 ELRTPVLTVKEWSKE
-857 EFCRVDGLKHLSLF
+857 EFCRADGLKHLSLF

-898 LNHLLGSIRYYLQ
+898 LNHLLGSIRNYLQ

-926 VDNKREEKNLRY
+926 VDNKSEEKNLRY

-975 FVDYNTTK
+975 FVDYNITK

-996 KQKFKVDGKEYMA
+996 KQKFKLDGKEYMA

-1034 CLKPCMDRITL
+1034 CLKPCMERITL

-1131 DSISEEDARRRLVGD
+1131 DSISEEDARRRLVGN

-1219 VIINT
+1219 AIINT

-1245 SEVYDR
+1245 SEIYDR

-1338 SEVFLKQFRKIL
+1338 SEVFVKQFRKIL

>member
-1 MKISKIKNSRPGIS
+1 MKISKIKNSRSGIS
-15 VAENKNE
+15 VTENKNE
-22 EPLSRQSLLYY
+22 EQLSRQSLLYY

-159 KEADIQKIISDLVLR
+159 KEAYIQKMISDLVLR

-209 NAESFDPAILKAFF
+209 NAEFFDPAILKAFF

-241 SIESQSAK
+241 SIESQSVK

-290 ELTEHIQDLIGL
+290 ELMEHIQDLIGL

-353 NTTVKVMALKYRA
+353 NTTVKVMALNYRA

-382 IREKKVC
+382 IREKKVR

-406 LLLKSRNKKRYRY
+406 LLLKSRNKERYRY

-449 FAIPDLSGALEGESV
+449 FAIPDLSGALEGGSV
-464 SICEVKPEYRNG
+464 SICEVKPEYKNG

-550 KNAITLYAD
+550 KNAITLYSD

-572 RFREKEDSLINLYSG
+572 RFREKEDSLVNLYSG

-610 KAEKDQTQKHDLAE
+610 KADKDQTQKHDLAE

-728 DFLQEQKRPED
+728 DFLQDQKKPED
-739 NVKERFFRAIKKLSG
+739 NVKERFFRAIEKLSG
-754 QEKGDKEQKA
+754 QENDDEKQRA

-796 SDISMVQTETDN
+796 SDISMVQTETVN

-828 ISEAFIEYLREKWK
+828 ISEAFIEYLREKWE
-842 ELRTPVLTTKEWSKE
+842 ELRTPVLTVKEWSKE
-857 EFCRVDGLKHLSLF
+857 EFCRADGLKHLSLF

-898 LNHLLGSIRYYLQ
+898 LNHLLGSIRNYLQ
-911 FTEDIEDRAISLGDC
+911 FTEDIEDRAISLGDR

-1131 DSISEEDARRRLVGD
+1131 DSISEEDARRRLVGN

-1219 VIINT
+1219 AIINT

-1277 VDIDMELGSKKV
+1277 VDISMELGSKKV

-1327 KKDKKVLVPAR
+1327 KKDEKVLVPAR

>member
-15 VAENKNE
+15 VTENKNE
-22 EPLSRQSLLYY
+22 EQLSRQSLLYY

-81 VENLAKNF
+81 VENLARNF

-102 PKEKKEQRVEK
+102 PKEKKERRVEK

-121 SKKSIKMKKDVFVKS
+121 SKKSIKLKKDVFVKS

-159 KEADIQKIISDLVLR
+159 KEAYIQKMISDLVLR

-194 TEITISLMSAICLYG
+194 TEIIISLMSAICLYG

-315 RFSDMTE
+315 RFSDMIE

-332 EIFNGL
+332 EILNEL
-338 EELENLSQQ
+338 EEPENLSQQ

-375 RKTVLGE
+375 GKTVLGE
-382 IREKKVC
+382 IREKKVR

-438 KYIEMGKGVYH
+438 KYIEIGKGVYH

-728 DFLQEQKRPED
+728 DFLQEQKKPED

-754 QEKGDKEQKA
+754 QEKDDEKQKA

-842 ELRTPVLTTKEWSKE
+842 ELRTPVLTAKEWSKE
-857 EFCRVDGLKHLSLF
+857 EFCRADGLKYLSLF

-898 LNHLLGSIRYYLQ
+898 LNHLLGSIRNYLQ

-996 KQKFKVDGKEYMA
+996 KQKFKVDGKEYMS

-1019 PNRNIIRANMYGNTS
+1019 PNRNIIRANMYGTTS

-1131 DSISEEDARRRLVGD
+1131 DSISEEDARRRLVGN

-1219 VIINT
+1219 AIINT

-1245 SEVYDR
+1245 SEIYDR

>member
-1 MKISKIKNSRPGIS
+1 MKISKIKNSRSGIS
-15 VAENKNE
+15 VTENKNE
-22 EPLSRQSLLYY
+22 EQLSRQSLLYY

-159 KEADIQKIISDLVLR
+159 KEAYIQKMISDLVLR

-209 NAESFDPAILKAFF
+209 NAEFFDPAILKAFF

-241 SIESQSAK
+241 SIESQSVK

-290 ELTEHIQDLIGL
+290 ELMEHIQDLIGL

-353 NTTVKVMALKYRA
+353 NTTVKVMALNYRA

-382 IREKKVC
+382 IREKKVR

-406 LLLKSRNKKRYRY
+406 LLLKSRNKERYRY

-449 FAIPDLSGALEGESV
+449 FAIPDLSGALEGGSV
-464 SICEVKPEYRNG
+464 SICEVKPEYKNG

-572 RFREKEDSLINLYSG
+572 RFREKEDSLVNLYSG

-610 KAEKDQTQKHDLAE
+610 KADKDQTQKHDLAE

-728 DFLQEQKRPED
+728 DFLQDQKKPED
-739 NVKERFFRAIKKLSG
+739 NVKERFFRAIEKLSG
-754 QEKGDKEQKA
+754 QENDDEKQRA

-796 SDISMVQTETDN
+796 SDISMVQTETVN

-828 ISEAFIEYLREKWK
+828 ISEAFIEYLREKW
-842 ELRTPVLTTKEWSKE
+842 EEFRTPVLTVKEWSKE
-857 EFCRVDGLKHLSLF
+857 EFCRADGLKHLSLF

-898 LNHLLGSIRYYLQ
+898 LNHLLGSIRNYLQ
-911 FTEDIEDRAISLGDC
+911 FTEDIEDRAISLGDR

-1131 DSISEEDARRRLVGD
+1131 DSISEEDARRRLVGN

-1219 VIINT
+1219 AIINT

-1277 VDIDMELGSKKV
+1277 VDISMELGSKKV

-1327 KKDKKVLVPAR
+1327 KKDEKVLVPAR

>member
-1 MKISKIKNSRPGIS
+1 MKISKIKNSRSGIS
-15 VAENKNE
+15 VTENKNE
-22 EPLSRQSLLYY
+22 EQLSRQSLLYY

-81 VENLAKNF
+81 VENLARNF

-159 KEADIQKIISDLVLR
+159 KEAYIQKMISDLVLR

-209 NAESFDPAILKAFF
+209 NAEFFDPAILKAFF

-241 SIESQSAK
+241 SIESQSVK

-290 ELTEHIQDLIGL
+290 ELMEHIQDLIGL

-353 NTTVKVMALKYRA
+353 NTTVKVMALNYRA

-382 IREKKVC
+382 IREKKVR

-406 LLLKSRNKKRYRY
+406 LLLKSRNKERYRY

-449 FAIPDLSGALEGESV
+449 FAIPDLSGALEGGSV

-572 RFREKEDSLINLYSG
+572 RFREKEDSLVNLYSG

-610 KAEKDQTQKHDLAE
+610 KADKDQTQKHDLAE

-651 DAEVINTIMENIYCG
+651 DVEVINTIMENIYCG

-728 DFLQEQKRPED
+728 DFLQDQKKPED
-739 NVKERFFRAIKKLSG
+739 NVKERFFRAIEKLSG
-754 QEKGDKEQKA
+754 QENDDEKQRA

-796 SDISMVQTETDN
+796 SDISMVQTETVN

-828 ISEAFIEYLREKWK
+828 ISEAFIEYLREKWE
-842 ELRTPVLTTKEWSKE
+842 ELRTPVLTVKEWSKE
-857 EFCRVDGLKHLSLF
+857 EFCRADGLKHLSLF

-888 MAAHFINQKY
+888 IAAHFINQKY
-898 LNHLLGSIRYYLQ
+898 LNHLLGSIRNYLQ

-975 FVDYNTTK
+975 FVDYNITK

-1131 DSISEEDARRRLVGD
+1131 DSISEEDARRRLVGN

-1219 VIINT
+1219 AIINT

-1277 VDIDMELGSKKV
+1277 VDISMELGSKKV

-1327 KKDKKVLVPAR
+1327 KKDEKVLVPAR
-1338 SEVFLKQFRKIL
+1338 SEVFLKQLRKIL
-1350 EYRIQDKTQ
+1350 EYRIQEKTQ

>member
-1 MKISKIKNSRPGIS
+1 MKISKIKNSRSGIS
-15 VAENKNE
+15 VTENKNE
-22 EPLSRQSLLYY
+22 EQLSRQSLLYY

-81 VENLAKNF
+81 VENLARNF

-159 KEADIQKIISDLVLR
+159 KEAYIQKMISDLVLR

-209 NAESFDPAILKAFF
+209 NAEFFDPAILKAFF

-241 SIESQSAK
+241 SIESQSVK

-290 ELTEHIQDLIGL
+290 ELMEHIQDLIGL

-353 NTTVKVMALKYRA
+353 NTTVKVMALNYRA

-382 IREKKVC
+382 IREKKVR

-406 LLLKSRNKKRYRY
+406 LLLKSRNKERYRY

-728 DFLQEQKRPED
+728 DFLQDQKKPED
-739 NVKERFFRAIKKLSG
+739 NVKERFFRAIEKLSG
-754 QEKGDKEQKA
+754 QENDDEKQRA

-796 SDISMVQTETDN
+796 SDISMVQTETVN

-828 ISEAFIEYLREKWK
+828 ISEAFIEYLREKWE
-842 ELRTPVLTTKEWSKE
+842 ELRTPVLTAKEWSKE
-857 EFCRVDGLKHLSLF
+857 EFCRADGLKHLSLF

-898 LNHLLGSIRYYLQ
+898 LNHLLGSIRNYLQ

-1131 DSISEEDARRRLVGD
+1131 DSISEEDARRRLVGN

-1219 VIINT
+1219 AIINT

-1245 SEVYDR
+1245 SEIYDR

-1277 VDIDMELGSKKV
+1277 VDISMELGSKKV

-1316 TYTIKPDIKDN
+1316 TYTIKPNIKDN

>member
-15 VAENKNE
+15 VTENKNE
-22 EPLSRQSLLYY
+22 EQLSRQSLLYY

-81 VENLAKNF
+81 VENLARNF

-102 PKEKKEQRVEK
+102 PKEKKERRVEK

-121 SKKSIKMKKDVFVKS
+121 SKKSIKLKKNVFVKS

-148 YNKKNDKGTGS
+148 YNKKNSKGTGS
-159 KEADIQKIISDLVLR
+159 KEAYIQKMISDLVLR

-315 RFSDMTE
+315 RFSDMIE

-332 EIFNGL
+332 EILNEL

-347 KKEKLK
+347 KKENLK
-353 NTTVKVMALKYRA
+353 NTTAKVMALKYRA

-375 RKTVLGE
+375 GKTVLGE
-382 IREKKVC
+382 IKEKKVR

-406 LLLKSRNKKRYRY
+406 LLLKSRNKDRYRY

-572 RFREKEDSLINLYSG
+572 RFREKEDSLVNLYSG
-587 EDLYKEIRKELYA
+587 EDLYKEIRKELYV

-610 KAEKDQTQKHDLAE
+610 KADKDQTQKHDLAE

-651 DAEVINTIMENIYCG
+651 DVEVINTIMENIYCG

-728 DFLQEQKRPED
+728 DFLQDQKKPED
-739 NVKERFFRAIKKLSG
+739 NVKERFFRAIEKLSE
-754 QEKGDKEQKA
+754 QENDDKKQRA

-842 ELRTPVLTTKEWSKE
+842 ELRTPVLIAKEWSKE
-857 EFCRVDGLKHLSLF
+857 EFCRADGLKHLSLF

-898 LNHLLGSIRYYLQ
+898 LNHLLGSIRNYLQ

-1131 DSISEEDARRRLVGD
+1131 DSISEEDARRRLVGN

-1219 VIINT
+1219 AIINT

-1245 SEVYDR
+1245 SEIYDR

>member
-15 VAENKNE
+15 VTENKHE
-22 EPLSRQSLLYY
+22 EQLSRQSLLYY

-81 VENLAKNF
+81 VENLARNF

-102 PKEKKEQRVEK
+102 PKEKKERRVEK

-121 SKKSIKMKKDVFVKS
+121 SKKSIKLKKNVFVKS

-148 YNKKNDKGTGS
+148 YNKKNSKGTGS
-159 KEADIQKIISDLVLR
+159 KEAYIQKMISDLVLR
-174 KLKKTLRK
+174 KLKNALRK

-315 RFSDMTE
+315 RFSDMIE

-332 EIFNGL
+332 EILNEL
-338 EELENLSQQ
+338 EEPENLSQQ

-382 IREKKVC
+382 IREKKVR

-406 LLLKSRNKKRYRY
+406 LLLKSRNKERYRY

-828 ISEAFIEYLREKWK
+828 IREAFIEYLREKWK
-842 ELRTPVLTTKEWSKE
+842 EFRTPVLIAKEWSKE
-857 EFCRVDGLKHLSLF
+857 EFCRADGLKHLSLF

-888 MAAHFINQKY
+888 MVAHFINQKY
-898 LNHLLGSIRYYLQ
+898 LNHLLGSIRNYLQ

-962 FESNQEYAEYLSG
+962 FESNQEYAEYLSD

-1131 DSISEEDARRRLVGD
+1131 DSISEEDARRRLVGN

-1199 NAEMIYEEAL
+1199 NAEMIYKEAL

-1219 VIINT
+1219 AIINT

-1245 SEVYDR
+1245 SEIYDR

-1327 KKDKKVLVPAR
+1327 KKVLVPAR

>member
-15 VAENKNE
+15 VTENKNE
-22 EPLSRQSLLYY
+22 EQFSRQSFLYY

-81 VENLAKNF
+81 VENLARNF

-102 PKEKKEQRVEK
+102 PKEKKERRVEK

-159 KEADIQKIISDLVLR
+159 KEAYIQKMISDLVLR

-194 TEITISLMSAICLYG
+194 TEIIISLMSAICLYG

-315 RFSDMTE
+315 RFSDMIE

-332 EIFNGL
+332 EILNEL
-338 EELENLSQQ
+338 EEPENLSQQ

-375 RKTVLGE
+375 GKTVLGE
-382 IREKKVC
+382 IREKKVR

-438 KYIEMGKGVYH
+438 KYIEIGKGVYH

-728 DFLQEQKRPED
+728 DFLQEQKKPED

-754 QEKGDKEQKA
+754 QEKDDEKQKA

-828 ISEAFIEYLREKWK
+828 ISEAFIEYLREKWE
-842 ELRTPVLTTKEWSKE
+842 ELRTPVLTVKEWSKE
-857 EFCRVDGLKHLSLF
+857 EFCRADGLKHLSLF

-881 ESGSSWY
+881 ESGFSWY

-898 LNHLLGSIRYYLQ
+898 LNHLLGSIRNYLQ

-1019 PNRNIIRANMYGNTS
+1019 PNRNIIRANMYGTTS

-1131 DSISEEDARRRLVGD
+1131 DSISEEDARRRLVGN

-1219 VIINT
+1219 AIINT

-1245 SEVYDR
+1245 SEIYDR

>member
-15 VAENKNE
+15 VTENKNE
-22 EPLSRQSLLYY
+22 EQFSRQSFLYY

-81 VENLAKNF
+81 VENLARNF

-102 PKEKKEQRVEK
+102 PKEKKERRVEK

-121 SKKSIKMKKDVFVKS
+121 SKKSIKLKKDVFVKS

-159 KEADIQKIISDLVLR
+159 KEAYIQKMISDLVLR

-194 TEITISLMSAICLYG
+194 TEIIISLMSAICLYG

-315 RFSDMTE
+315 RFSDMIE

-332 EIFNGL
+332 EILNEL
-338 EELENLSQQ
+338 EEPENLSQQ

-375 RKTVLGE
+375 GKTVLGE
-382 IREKKVC
+382 IREKKVR

-438 KYIEMGKGVYH
+438 KYIEIGKGVYH

-728 DFLQEQKRPED
+728 DFLQEQKKPED

-754 QEKGDKEQKA
+754 QEKDDEKQKA

-828 ISEAFIEYLREKWK
+828 ISEAFIEYLREKWE
-842 ELRTPVLTTKEWSKE
+842 ELRTPVLTVKEWSKE
-857 EFCRVDGLKHLSLF
+857 EFCRADGLKHLSLF

-898 LNHLLGSIRYYLQ
+898 LNHLLGSIRNYLQ

-996 KQKFKVDGKEYMA
+996 KQKFKVDGKEYMS

-1019 PNRNIIRANMYGNTS
+1019 PNRNIIRANMYGTTS

-1131 DSISEEDARRRLVGD
+1131 DSISEEDARRRLVGN

-1219 VIINT
+1219 AIINT

-1245 SEVYDR
+1245 SEIYDR

-1327 KKDKKVLVPAR
+1327 KKVLVPAR

>member
-1 MKISKIKNSRPGIS
+1 MKISKIKNSRSGIS
-15 VAENKNE
+15 VTENKNE
-22 EPLSRQSLLYY
+22 EQLSRQSLLYY

-159 KEADIQKIISDLVLR
+159 KEAYIQKMISDLVLR

-209 NAESFDPAILKAFF
+209 NVESFDPAILKAFF

-241 SIESQSAK
+241 SIESQSVK

-290 ELTEHIQDLIGL
+290 ELMEHIQDLIGL

-353 NTTVKVMALKYRA
+353 NTTVKVMALNYRA

-382 IREKKVC
+382 IREKKVR

-406 LLLKSRNKKRYRY
+406 LLLKSRNKERYRY

-449 FAIPDLSGALEGESV
+449 FAIPDLSGALEGGSV
-464 SICEVKPEYRNG
+464 SICEVKPEYKNG

-572 RFREKEDSLINLYSG
+572 RFREKEDSLVNLYSG

-610 KAEKDQTQKHDLAE
+610 KADKDQTQKHDLAE

-728 DFLQEQKRPED
+728 DFLQDQKKPED
-739 NVKERFFRAIKKLSG
+739 NVKERFFRAIEKLSG
-754 QEKGDKEQKA
+754 QENDDEKQRA

-796 SDISMVQTETDN
+796 SDISMVQTETVN

-828 ISEAFIEYLREKWK
+828 ISEAFIEYLREKWE
-842 ELRTPVLTTKEWSKE
+842 ELRTPVLTVKEWSKE
-857 EFCRVDGLKHLSLF
+857 EFCRADGLKHLSLF

-898 LNHLLGSIRYYLQ
+898 LNHLLGSIRNYLQ
-911 FTEDIEDRAISLGDC
+911 FTEDIEDRAISLGDR

-1131 DSISEEDARRRLVGD
+1131 DSISEEDARRRLVGN

-1219 VIINT
+1219 AIINT

-1277 VDIDMELGSKKV
+1277 VDISMELGSKKV

-1327 KKDKKVLVPAR
+1327 KKDEKVLVPAR

>member
-159 KEADIQKIISDLVLR
+159 KEADIQRIISDLVLR

-182 EVKLENGCRMQM
+182 EVKLENGYRMQM

-241 SIESQSAK
+241 SIESQSVK

-353 NTTVKVMALKYRA
+353 NTTVKVMALNYRA

-382 IREKKVC
+382 IREKKVR

-728 DFLQEQKRPED
+728 DFLQEQKKPED

-754 QEKGDKEQKA
+754 QEKDDEKQKA
-764 WESFEN
+764 WESFGN

-842 ELRTPVLTTKEWSKE
+842 ELRTPVLTAKEWSKE

-898 LNHLLGSIRYYLQ
+898 LNHLLGSIRNYLQ

-962 FESNQEYAEYLSG
+962 FESNQEYAEYLSD

-1131 DSISEEDARRRLVGD
+1131 DSISEEDARRRLVGN

-1219 VIINT
+1219 AIINT

-1245 SEVYDR
+1245 SEIYDR

-1277 VDIDMELGSKKV
+1277 VDISMELGSKKV

-1327 KKDKKVLVPAR
+1327 KKVLVPAR

>member
-1 MKISKIKNSRPGIS
+1 M
-15 VAENKNE
+15 
-22 EPLSRQSLLYY
+22 
-33 APVKDG
+33 
-39 KIRLESKDL
+39 
-48 EQHVTECN
+48 
-56 EKAQKL
+56 
-62 YNVITPE
+62 
-69 INFYRDENRQKM
+69 
-81 VENLAKNF
+81 
-89 NAVINNALRSIRN
+89 
-102 PKEKKEQRVEK
+102 
-113 EVAFILNL
+113 
-121 SKKSIKMKKDVFVKS
+121 
-136 TDLIV
+136 
-141 KFPENNK
+141 
-148 YNKKNDKGTGS
+148 
-159 KEADIQKIISDLVLR
+159 
-174 KLKKTLRK
+174 
-182 EVKLENGCRMQM
+182 
-194 TEITISLMSAICLYG
+194 
-209 NAESFDPAILKAFF
+209 
-223 EKVDSDY
+223 
-230 TKYKYVEQIVK
+230 
-241 SIESQSAK
+241 
-249 LKVVEKDG
+249 
-257 RHLLISAN
+257 
-265 ADHRKKKYVFE
+265 
-276 FMRMYAA
+276 
-283 ADEKEKR
+283 
-290 ELTEHIQDLIGL
+290 IGL
-302 YLCGKA
+302 YFCGKA

-315 RFSDMTE
+315 CFSDMTE

-332 EIFNGL
+332 EILNEL

-382 IREKKVC
+382 IREKKVR

-406 LLLKSRNKKRYRY
+406 LLLKSRNKERYCY

-572 RFREKEDSLINLYSG
+572 RFRGKEDSLINLYSG

-610 KAEKDQTQKHDLAE
+610 KADKDQTQKHDLAE

-698 LRRLMNCPDRDVINK
+698 LRRLMNCPDRNVINK

-728 DFLQEQKRPED
+728 DFLQEQKKPED
-739 NVKERFFRAIKKLSG
+739 NVKERFFRAIEKLSG
-754 QEKGDKEQKA
+754 QENDDEKQKA
-764 WESFEN
+764 WESFEK

-780 FGAICQGLM
+780 FGAICQGMM

-796 SDISMVQTETDN
+796 SEISMVQTETDN

-828 ISEAFIEYLREKWK
+828 ISEAFIEYLREKWE
-842 ELRTPVLTTKEWSKE
+842 ELRTPVLTVEEWSKE
-857 EFCRVDGLKHLSLF
+857 EFCRADGVKHLSLF

-898 LNHLLGSIRYYLQ
+898 LNHLLGSIRNYLQ

-975 FVDYNTTK
+975 FVDYNITK

-996 KQKFKVDGKEYMA
+996 KQKFKVDGKEYVA

-1083 NRIELFDV
+1083 NTIELFDV

-1131 DSISEEDARRRLVGD
+1131 DSISEEDTRRRLVGD

-1174 NTVTL
+1174 NTATF
-1179 LKDEGS
+1179 LKNEGS

-1219 VIINT
+1219 AIINT

-1251 FFRHDHNRKKNVP
+1251 FFRHDHNRKKNIP

-1277 VDIDMELGSKKV
+1277 VDISMELGSKKV

-1299 KAARIE
+1299 KASRIE

-1316 TYTIKPDIKDN
+1316 TYTIKPDLKDN
-1327 KKDKKVLVPAR
+1327 KKDEKVLVPAR

-1350 EYRIQDKTQ
+1350 EYRIQDKIQ

>member
-15 VAENKNE
+15 VTENKNE
-22 EPLSRQSLLYY
+22 EPLSRQSFLYY

-39 KIRLESKDL
+39 KIRLGSKDL

-159 KEADIQKIISDLVLR
+159 KEAYIQKMISDLVLR

-182 EVKLENGCRMQM
+182 EVKLENGCRIQM

-230 TKYKYVEQIVK
+230 TKYKYVEQVVK

-332 EIFNGL
+332 EILNEL

-382 IREKKVC
+382 IREKKVR

-406 LLLKSRNKKRYRY
+406 LLLKSRNKERYRY

-572 RFREKEDSLINLYSG
+572 RFRGKEDSLINLYSG

-610 KAEKDQTQKHDLAE
+610 KADKDQTQKHDLAE

-698 LRRLMNCPDRDVINK
+698 LRRLMNCPDRNVINK

-728 DFLQEQKRPED
+728 DFLQEQKKPED
-739 NVKERFFRAIKKLSG
+739 NVKERFFRAIEKLSG
-754 QEKGDKEQKA
+754 QENDGEKQKA
-764 WESFEN
+764 WESFEK

-780 FGAICQGLM
+780 FGAICQGMM

-796 SDISMVQTETDN
+796 SEISMVQTETDN
-808 GKANNKKQIYKHY
+808 GKANDKKQIYKHY

-828 ISEAFIEYLREKWK
+828 ISEAFIEYLREKWE
-842 ELRTPVLTTKEWSKE
+842 ELRTSVLTVEEWSKE
-857 EFCRVDGLKHLSLF
+857 EFCRADGLKHLSLF

-898 LNHLLGSIRYYLQ
+898 LNHLLGSIRNYLQ
-911 FTEDIEDRAISLGDC
+911 FTEDIEERAISLGDC

-962 FESNQEYAEYLSG
+962 FESNQEYAEYFSG
-975 FVDYNTTK
+975 FVDYNITK

-996 KQKFKVDGKEYMA
+996 KQKFKVDGKEYVA

-1131 DSISEEDARRRLVGD
+1131 DSISEEDTRRRLVGD

-1219 VIINT
+1219 AIINT

-1251 FFRHDHNRKKNVP
+1251 FFRHDYNRKKNVP

-1277 VDIDMELGSKKV
+1277 VDISMELGSKKV

-1299 KAARIE
+1299 KATRIE

-1316 TYTIKPDIKDN
+1316 TYTIKPDLKDN
-1327 KKDKKVLVPAR
+1327 KKDEKVLVPAR